1 MTTKADETVRMEDRG
16 SPRVLVVDDEP
27 HIVELVRYN
36 LQQEGFAVS
45 VATSGREALA
55 RVASDR
61 PDLVVLDIMLPEL
74 DGIEVCRQIRAESR
88 VPILMLTAR
97 DREVDR
103 GVGREMGA
111 DGEGVRTT
119 QTLDAP
125 PQPGLHARLPPGAHL
140 GLRLLRQHAHG
151 GHAHQPAARED
162 RGRPRRLPLHP
173 DRPRGGLQVQG
184 RHARPR
190 PTVMRSIRFKL
201 IATYV
206 ALAAGVL
213 LGVTAVMLGTLH
225 QRYLDTYQYV
235 VATQARLLG
244 TISTEYSKE
253 GHITRGEMEAI
264 AQRF

>member
-97 DREVDR
+97 DRELDR
-103 GVGREMGA
+103 VVGLETGPLQS
-111 DGEGVRTT
+111 EG
-119 QTLDAP
+119 LA
-125 PQPGLHARLPPGAHL
+125 LHPETHEVWL
-140 GLRLLRQHAHG
+140 
-151 GHAHQPAARED
+151 
-162 RGRPRRLPLHP
+162 RGRAVDLTAKEFELLKLLMRHPNRVFTRDFLLEHIWGYDYFGSTRTVDMHISRLREKIEDDPAC
-173 DRPRGGLQVQG
+173 D
-184 RHARPR
+184 
-190 PTVMRSIRFKL
+190 
-201 IATYV
+201 
-206 ALAAGVL
+206 
-213 LGVTAVMLGTLH
+213 
-225 QRYLDTYQYV
+225 
-235 VATQARLLG
+235 
-244 TISTEYSKE
+244 
-253 GHITRGEMEAI
+253 
-264 AQRF
+264 